1 MIFVTK
7 FSDLVSWQIYFFL
20 LFPSLLPILSIY
32 SHDIGLI
39 VTGQDYETIVLT
51 ILATLSECCEMRDRM
66 DGVRIGEFFQNRFPA
81 KALPA

>member
-1 MIFVTK
+1 M
-7 FSDLVSWQIYFFL
+7 QICSEFFRN
-20 LFPSLLPILSIY
+20 FLSFFETIGKLNSAFFIY